1 LLGGRRKISSKQ
13 TSLLTIQ
20 TGMNENNNR
29 LEGENLSEPLQVV
42 IPAIKKN
49 HHKKQTHSPYKINK
63 NENIQSKLSANPI
76 PFNTPAMKFNQPP
89 LMPKEEDKF
98 IDNNNTPGDKENEQM
113 KKEKK
118 KLDVE
123 HYNKNNESHQS
134 LTSMEDEII
143 IDENNNNRDTEKLEH
158 LDLSHITEAR
168 IDKVKRNNKEEKEK
182 EIRGQQDLE
191 MNESKNGETI
201 QKLERHIKLMENFKD
216 YDIDELVNEIA
227 STEVAT
233 KLAYLLDLFLKF
245 RSSFAQKLKLT
256 PKNKSVV
263 TNAINKIS
271 KNKISKVYGKVEGKE
286 AEIFLDSCASFNMI
300 TRAALEKFNNNKQP
314 VGSVTEKIF
323 QAYSNTTS
331 TADIYELEITIGR
344 ITFKDLFRVVEKDD
358 IFDILIGVD
367 SLKKNKLNLNFID
380 DILYSVDK
388 DNNLIELTKLH
399 YDICLSSCKDS
410 NINTEGIEVSS
421 SELIN
426 VTVSLITNN
435 EEIIT
440 KEARVDKIIKM
451 VPDII
456 KDPVAKLFEQFKSVI
471 ADKTD
476 DLVKPNSIRTKLNWY
491 KEPFQLSKRP
501 IGNQKFKLMFLKR
514 N

>member
-1 LLGGRRKISSKQ
+1 VL
-13 TSLLTIQ
+13 
-20 TGMNENNNR
+20 
-29 LEGENLSEPLQVV
+29 
-42 IPAIKKN
+42 
-49 HHKKQTHSPYKINK
+49 
-63 NENIQSKLSANPI
+63 
-76 PFNTPAMKFNQPP
+76 
-89 LMPKEEDKF
+89 
-98 IDNNNTPGDKENEQM
+98 
-113 KKEKK
+113 
-118 KLDVE
+118 
-123 HYNKNNESHQS
+123 
-134 LTSMEDEII
+134 
-143 IDENNNNRDTEKLEH
+143 
-158 LDLSHITEAR
+158 
-168 IDKVKRNNKEEKEK
+168 
-182 EIRGQQDLE
+182 
-191 MNESKNGETI
+191 
-201 QKLERHIKLMENFKD
+201 
-216 YDIDELVNEIA
+216 
-227 STEVAT
+227 
-233 KLAYLLDLFLKF
+233 
-245 RSSFAQKLKLT
+245 
-256 PKNKSVV
+256 
-263 TNAINKIS
+263 
-271 KNKISKVYGKVEGKE
+271 
-286 AEIFLDSCASFNMI
+286 
-300 TRAALEKFNNNKQP
+300 
-314 VGSVTEKIF
+314 KIF